1 MHSPIQHITASK
13 ALKCTPG
20 NEAFAAEME
29 KHQDREI
36 STSITHRSGQNS
48 ENEAVFKSQISRW
61 ETEHTCSTITRFFCP
76 LTFSSSPV
84 TKGLFPPAWPMHRA
98 IPTAAS
104 RTNIKLWKPL
114 VPRQSRTSPGSGE
127 GEKEEDWKVDLPHRL
142 SLESG
147 QASNRNRLVH
157 LPRSW
162 PRRGVDSWQRETA
175 ASSVSGAMS
184 SSTHAR

>member
-1 MHSPIQHITASK
+1 
-13 ALKCTPG
+13 
-20 NEAFAAEME
+20 
-29 KHQDREI
+29 
-36 STSITHRSGQNS
+36 
-48 ENEAVFKSQISRW
+48 
-61 ETEHTCSTITRFFCP
+61 
-76 LTFSSSPV
+76 
-84 TKGLFPPAWPMHRA
+84 MHRA
-98 IPTAAS
+98 IPTVAS

-127 GEKEEDWKVDLPHRL
+127 GEKEEEDWKVDLPHRL
-142 SLESG
+142 FLESG

-162 PRRGVDSWQRETA
+162 PRHGVDFWQRETA